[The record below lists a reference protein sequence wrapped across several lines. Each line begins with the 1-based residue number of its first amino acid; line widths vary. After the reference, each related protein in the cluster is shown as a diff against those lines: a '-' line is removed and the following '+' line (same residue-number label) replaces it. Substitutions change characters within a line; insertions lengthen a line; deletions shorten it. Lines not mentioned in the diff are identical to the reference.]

1 MASKKFDPATLT
13 VPPQVLFSQAIQIQ
27 EPNLILF
34 DYTVFR
40 TFARPDLFAD
50 FTAYI
55 LALIQRCIQS
65 HGGFEMHLNLK
76 SFSVT
81 GAQRY
86 REMIRMF
93 CSECLRAD
101 TEFSRLLTKMYVYN
115 SPKILGTISACFI
128 GFIDDHVRSKIV
140 FQS

>member
-1 MASKKFDPATLT
+1 MSKKFNPATLT
-13 VPPQVLFSQAIQIQ
+13 MLPKDLFSQAIHLE
-27 EPNLILF
+27 EPNRIFF

-50 FTAYI
+50 CTAYI
-55 LALIQRCIQS
+55 LALIQQCIS
-65 HGGFEMHLNLK
+65 CHGEFEMHINLK

-86 REMIRMF
+86 YDMIRMF

-101 TEFSRLLTKMYVYN
+101 TEFSKLLTKMYVYN
-115 SPKILGTISACFI
+115 PPKILGTISACFI
-128 GFIDDHVRSKIV
+128 GFVDDHVRSKIV
-140 FQS
+140 FK

>member
-13 VPPQVLFSQAIQIQ
+13 MLPKDLFSRAIHLE
-27 EPNLILF
+27 EPNRIFF

-55 LALIQRCIQS
+55 LALIRQCISS
-65 HGGFEMHLNLK
+65 HGEFEMHINLK

-86 REMIRMF
+86 HDMIRMF
-93 CSECLRAD
+93 CSECLRTD
-101 TEFSRLLTKMYVYN
+101 TEFSKLLTKMYVYN
-115 SPKILGTISACFI
+115 PPKILGAISACFI
-128 GFIDDHVRSKIV
+128 GFVDDHVRSKIV
-140 FQS
+140 FK